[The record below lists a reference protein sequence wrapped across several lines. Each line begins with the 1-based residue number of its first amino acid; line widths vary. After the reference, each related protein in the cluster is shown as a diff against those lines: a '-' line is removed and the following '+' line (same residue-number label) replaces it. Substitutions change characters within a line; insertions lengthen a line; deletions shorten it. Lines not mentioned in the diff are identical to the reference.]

1 MPEPKS
7 LLGKKF
13 SLIVKLLLI
22 IMIVFFVVA
31 NFTVFKNIIFS
42 LIGIGLVIIIHELG
56 HFSVAKFSGIKVEAF
71 SIGFPPV
78 LLTIKR
84 TEKGFVIKLIPKVSR
99 EGDVETES
107 CLYQFT
113 IGKKAKPGETEYRI
127 GLIPF
132 GGFVKMLGQEDT
144 KEVGKSDDPRS
155 YANKS
160 VWIRMAVIA
169 AGVTFN
175 VISAIII
182 FMAVFLIGIK
192 QMPAV
197 VGGVRTDSPA
207 AHAGL
212 VAGDEIV
219 SINGETRDLQFM
231 NLAMAATMAGPNE
244 PVELKVKHLDN
255 SIAEYSIVPAASEQ
269 GGLKTLGIISP
280 LTLEV
285 SKVDDPN
292 EMFAQTGLWP
302 GDVIKA
308 VNGQDV
314 QNYLELEKI
323 ISSAVSPQVAVLAD
337 RIDSETNK
345 SEPVLANIKLT
356 LNLRTGSSLD
366 EKTLGNLYSMV
377 PRLKVVGV
385 TKDNNLK
392 TGDII
397 TRIAETE
404 NPTYKQMRDIV
415 ANFDKKPLEVSIIRN
430 DESGKPQLLTI
441 TTIPEKNKGNV
452 VQIGIGLD
460 FDLKS
465 AVVAKTIDP
474 NSDFGKLDIPDGS
487 TITTVDGEAVTNF
500 YDIANII
507 NQNAGQKLTIDY
519 RLNDE
524 IAGDVMLDLSSVI
537 DFKPIESVFQS
548 IIPFEPLERLYKAT
562 GPVNAIAM
570 GYRSTKMFIVNSF
583 QTLKSLI
590 FGYVSPR
597 YLSGPVGIVTMS
609 YRIIKDYPLVQ
620 YMNFIGLISACIAV
634 FNALPLL
641 PFDGG
646 HIVFLIIEKIKG
658 SPINEKVQMYFLYA
672 GLIAVLAFALYVTFN
687 DVMNL
692 VVYMLPK

>member
-1 MPEPKS
+1 MPEPRG
-7 LLGKKF
+7 LLNKKLN
-13 SLIVKLLLI
+13 LIVKLLLI
-22 IMIVFFVVA
+22 IAIISFVA
-31 NFTVFKNIIFS
+31 TNFTVFKNIMFS

-71 SIGFPPV
+71 SIGFPPI
-78 LLTIKR
+78 LLTVKR
-84 TEKGFVIKLIPKVSR
+84 TEKGFVIKLIPKVSK
-99 EGDVETES
+99 EGDIESES

-155 YANKS
+155 YANKP

-169 AGVTFN
+169 AGVTSN
-175 VISAIII
+175 VISAVII
-182 FMAVFLIGIK
+182 FMVVFLIGIK

-197 VGGVRTDSPA
+197 VGGVRPDSPA
-207 AHAGL
+207 AKAGL
-212 VAGDEIV
+212 VAGDEVI

-255 SIAEYSIVPAASEQ
+255 STAEYSIVPVASKQ
-269 GGLKTLGIISP
+269 GGLKAFGIFSP
-280 LTLEV
+280 LTLEI

-292 EMFAQTGLWP
+292 EMLAQTGLLP

-308 VNGQDV
+308 VGGQDI

-323 ISSAVSPQVAVLAD
+323 TASALNPQVAVLAD
-337 RIDSETNK
+337 RINPETNR
-345 SEPVLANIKLT
+345 PQPIHADIKLT

-366 EKTLGNLYSMV
+366 EKTLGNLCSMV
-377 PRLKVVGV
+377 PRLKIVGV

-392 TGDII
+392 TGDVIV
-397 TRIAETE
+397 RIAETD

-415 ANFDKKPLEVSIIRN
+415 ANFDKKPLDVGVIRK
-430 DESGKPQLLTI
+430 DEAGKDQLLTI
-441 TTIPEKNKGNV
+441 TTIPEKNKEKRV
-452 VQIGIGLD
+452 VIGIGLD
-460 FDLKS
+460 LDVNN
-465 AVVAKTIDP
+465 AVVAKTTDP
-474 NSDFGKLDIPDGS
+474 NNGFAKLDIPDGA
-487 TITTVDGEAVTNF
+487 TITAVDGIEVSNF
-500 YDIANII
+500 FDIARII
-507 NQNAGQKLTIDY
+507 NQNSDQKLTIDY

-524 IAGDVMLDLSSVI
+524 IAGDVMLDLSAVEN
-537 DFKPIESVFQS
+537 FKPIESVFQS

-570 GYRSTKMFIVNSF
+570 GYRSTEMFIVNSY

-590 FGYVSPR
+590 FGYVSPK

-609 YRIIKDYPLVQ
+609 YRIIKDYPLVY

-646 HIVFLIIEKIKG
+646 HIVFLAIEKIKG
-658 SPINEKVQMYFLYA
+658 SPVNEKVQMYFLYA
-672 GLIAVLAFALYVTFN
+672 GLAAVLAFALYITFN
-687 DVMNL
+687 DLRNL
-692 VVYMLPK
+692 IDYII